1 MTASTRTRKR
11 RGSAPAMSDDAMSD
25 EVVRDD
31 AVPDDAAGAAAATP
45 LPPVPPPPPTGALP
59 EAAAVPV
66 APNTHMEHIR
76 GLEMPWNR
84 ALQQNNAVGAA
95 ARALGPWHPQEFT
108 AECVEV
114 IPEGGNMKTFVFRRT
129 DGAPLSFRSGQYV
142 NIAVPAH
149 GRDAEPVDRSYSL
162 SSAPTQPWTFAIT
175 VKLDPAGLVSPWMH
189 QYLHPGMV
197 VEMLGPVGAF
207 HLPDYDR
214 RARYLLLAA
223 GAGITPMMSM
233 VRTIHSL
240 PGRADVVLLYHGK
253 GPGDYAF
260 TEELQHLVSVDD
272 RFTVHWSIGSRGAP
286 TDWAWLKGR
295 LSLEMINEVAPDANG
310 RQVYACGPAGYLEAT
325 HQLVNAAGVDDTS
338 LFMEYFTD
346 TFTTRKEYAAE
357 VAAAADLA
365 EAWAEEN
372 PIQASAAVAEPATGA
387 LPIIQLPVTD
397 DSQTTQLP
405 SPDASALAEGADAP
419 EEAPSSGMATVMPAA
434 VPATGA
440 ASGEVAEFP
449 TVGEGALTMTFLG
462 SKIKVRID
470 PDGNVLDAARG
481 AGIRIGANCK
491 EGMCGSCK
499 SILVEGDVDM
509 NHQGGI
515 RAREVANGKF
525 LPCCSTPKS
534 DLVIDA

>member
-1 MTASTRTRKR
+1 
-11 RGSAPAMSDDAMSD
+11 
-25 EVVRDD
+25 
-31 AVPDDAAGAAAATP
+31 
-45 LPPVPPPPPTGALP
+45 
-59 EAAAVPV
+59 
-66 APNTHMEHIR
+66 
-76 GLEMPWNR
+76 MPWNR
-84 ALQQNNAVGAA
+84 VMQQGGPVGAA

-114 IPEGGNMKTFVFRRT
+114 IREGGTMKTFVFRRT

-142 NIAVPAH
+142 NIAVPVH
-149 GRDAEPVDRSYSL
+149 GRDAEPLDRSYSL

-175 VKLDPAGLVSPWMH
+175 VKRDPAGQVSPWLHEHM
-189 QYLHPGMV
+189 HPGMV

-233 VRTIHSL
+233 IRTIHSL

-260 TEELQHLVSVDD
+260 TEELQNLTQVDN
-272 RFTVHWSIGSRGAP
+272 RFSVHWSIGNRGAP
-286 TDWAWLKGR
+286 SDWAWLKGR

-310 RQVYACGPAGYLEAT
+310 RQVYACGPAGYLEAA

-346 TFTTRKEYAAE
+346 TFTTRQEYAAE

-387 LPIIQLPVTD
+387 LPIIQLPTIDQPDTTTERVPAALVDGADPLSAPEAHEAASVSETRKVAEAPGAPEGAPPSGTD
-397 DSQTTQLP
+397 
-405 SPDASALAEGADAP
+405 ALAAGTDAP
-419 EEAPSSGMATVMPAA
+419 
-434 VPATGA
+434 TGGDTA
-440 ASGEVAEFP
+440 GFP
-449 TVGEGALTMTFLG
+449 TVGEGSLTMTFLG
-462 SKIKVRID
+462 TKIKVRID
-470 PDGNVLDAARG
+470 PDANVLDAARG
-481 AGIRIGANCK
+481 AGVRIGANCK

-499 SILVEGDVDM
+499 SVLVEGDVDM

-525 LPCCSTPKS
+525 LPCCSTPKT